1 MKYKSILFFVALVAI
16 IASFNFVSCHKYEPE
31 NDDYSAWTELTE
43 ADFVIYA
50 EARTAFLNDPANAGS
65 VEYMIMQFLT
75 SKPYSVRT
83 QAVENGKNYQ
93 FTVTDGYVVTVYK
106 GNGDGVGKVIAVEV
120 VNDTSLPPHPVKR
133 DTTVD

>member
-31 NDDYSAWTELTE
+31 NDGYSAWTELTE